1 MQLDIGKPILEKN
14 DALAHENRQLLDDKG
29 VFTVNMLASPGAGKT
44 ALILATAEAL
54 GDACRIAVIEGD
66 VASRVD
72 AELIKA
78 QGIPCVQINTGGL
91 CHLESQ
97 MVAAALGQLDLD
109 AIDLLFI
116 ENVGNLVCTSDFYL
130 GEHCSVVVLSV
141 PEGHDK
147 PVKYPGIFQAADAVV
162 VSKVDA
168 LPVFAFDE
176 RAFRTS
182 MSDLNPLAPIFPVSA
197 VKGTGIAAWTAWLKS
212 KIESFGGLA

>member
-14 DALAHENRQLLDDKG
+14 DSLAHANRELLDEKG

-44 ALILATAEAL
+44 SLILATAEAL

-66 VASRVD
+66 VASRID
-72 AELIKA
+72 AELIKEA
-78 QGIPCVQINTGGL
+78 GIPCVQINTGGI

-97 MVAAALGQLDLD
+97 MVRKALEQLDLD
-109 AIDLLFI
+109 SIDLLFI

-130 GEHCSVVVLSV
+130 GEHCSVVVLSI

-147 PVKYPGIFQAADAVV
+147 PVKYPAIFQAADAVV
-162 VSKVDA
+162 LGKVDA

-176 RAFRTS
+176 RAFRAY

-212 KIESFGGLA
+212 KIEIFGGMA